1 MLCLSGFELYSRWM
15 PLINKGFPGNFAVAL
30 DQVSWWEKWENHR
43 RARASPF
50 LHRLLLVNLCN
61 RTGEETQGQNLCD
74 KRDNNFV
81 SKKTS
86 LQLAS
91 L

>member
-15 PLINKGFPGNFAVAL
+15 PLINKDFPGNFAVAL

-50 LHRLLLVNLCN
+50 LHRLLLENLCK
-61 RTGEETQGQNLCD
+61 RTGEERRVQNLSD
-74 KRDNNFV
+74 KRDNHFV
-81 SKKTS
+81 
-86 LQLAS
+86 
-91 L
+91 

>member
-15 PLINKGFPGNFAVAL
+15 PSINKGFPGNFAVAL
-30 DQVSWWEKWENHR
+30 DQVSWWGKWEKHR

-81 SKKTS
+81 
-86 LQLAS
+86 
-91 L
+91 